1 MTTASRRRNKKYYQK
16 KRFLQCASGRAGP
29 CPDPHNP
36 AGPAPSVVR
45 SVHASIHPSIR
56 PPMSV
61 VVSPV
66 ARRESSDTPGIR
78 RKEAVVKL
86 AELYRSPD
94 FSWAY
99 WYWRKFL
106 EGSQIGDSKAA
117 KAHFSELISRDL
129 GQDWTAAIETFAAV
143 QKEYHWA
150 VTDLDLEC
158 IRRAVAEGPMEP
170 GSPEARR
177 IFAEYADHCTEIM
190 ENAARA
196 KKTAHRVAA
205 LPRTHLFI
213 QICLDTA
220 EDLAWR
226 AFGMLTFTVD
236 LLEAETA
243 RAESKFWE
251 LTRYSHGL
259 PCPARPRGR
268 ADPDRRHRR
277 LPTRGHPRAPAD
289 RRPRSVLPLR
299 RAPAHLWAWHRHR
312 HRHRHR
318 RRRRAAAR
326 AGSHPAA
333 RAGGRARGGDRLL
346 RRAHVHHVRVEV
358 DLRPEEPAVPQ
369 LRLAVLSLGKK
380 SLK

>member
-1 MTTASRRRNKKYYQK
+1 
-16 KRFLQCASGRAGP
+16 
-29 CPDPHNP
+29 
-36 AGPAPSVVR
+36 
-45 SVHASIHPSIR
+45 
-56 PPMSV
+56 MSV

-259 PCPARPRGR
+259 PCRPA
-268 ADPDRRHRR
+268 A
-277 LPTRGHPRAPAD
+277 
-289 RRPRSVLPLR
+289 V
-299 RAPAHLWAWHRHR
+299 
-312 HRHRHR
+312 
-318 RRRRAAAR
+318 RAAAR
-326 AGSHPAA
+326 TRTAGTAVCPRAGTRGRRRTADHDPCCICAARPRTLGMAPAPA
-333 RAGGRARGGDRLL
+333 PAPAPPTTTSRRPCRLTSGRAGGRAG
-346 RRAHVHHVRVEV
+346 AWW
-358 DLRPEEPAVPQ
+358 
-369 LRLAVLSLGKK
+369 
-380 SLK
+380 